1 MGKATGFMEYERI
14 PSPTRKPRER
24 VRDWLEYSLPMPEAD
39 LTVQAARCMDC
50 GVPFCSVGMEIKNGV
65 SGCPLHN
72 LIPEW
77 NDAVYRGDWYEALQ
91 ALLKTNNFPEFT
103 GRVCPAPCEGGCT
116 VAISE
121 PAVGI
126 KSIEKAIIDKGFE
139 MGWIKPEIPK
149 HRTGKRIAVIGSGPA
164 GLACADQ
171 LNKAGHLVTVFE
183 KSDRIGGLLMYGIP
197 TMKLE
202 KEQVTRRV
210 QLMEAEG
217 VQFQTSVNVGETISY
232 DELKATYDSI
242 VLATG
247 ASKPRDISLPG
258 RDADGIHMAVP
269 YLTQSIRDNLENDG
283 KQTLSAE
290 GKRVIVIGGGDT
302 GADCV
307 ATALR
312 QGAKSI
318 HQFGLAGRLPEDRT
332 GKNPWPQYPKVFKMD
347 YAHEEAA
354 NVYGKDPRE
363 YLVSTTSFVK
373 DDNGTLIGLY
383 TVDVTMNEEGSNRRY
398 TPVEGTERFWEADMV
413 LIAIGFAGATD
424 DIFSNFGV
432 DKTKRHTIDAR
443 KGFYRTS
450 EEGVFACG
458 DARYGQSLV
467 VTAIAEGRE
476 AAREVDFYLMEE
488 TFLP

>member
-1 MGKATGFMEYERI
+1 MGKATGFMEYDRI
-14 PSPTRKPRER
+14 PSPGRDPKSRT
-24 VRDWLEYSLPMPEAD
+24 RDWNEYSLPMPVAD
-39 LTVQAARCMDC
+39 LTIQAARCMDC

-91 ALLKTNNFPEFT
+91 LLLKTNNFPEFT
-103 GRVCPAPCEGGCT
+103 GRICPAPCEGGCT

-126 KSIEKAIIDKGFE
+126 KSIEKAIIDRGFE
-139 MGWIKPEIPK
+139 EGWIKPAPPK
-149 HRTGKRIAVIGSGPA
+149 KRTGKRIAVIGSGPA

-171 LNKAGHLVTVFE
+171 LNKAGHSVTVIE

-210 QLMEAEG
+210 NLMAEEGIEFVTG
-217 VQFQTSVNVGETISY
+217 VAAGTDVTFA
-232 DELKATYDSI
+232 ELREEYDSI

-247 ASKPRDISLPG
+247 AGNARDIPLAG
-258 RDADGIHMAVP
+258 RDAAGIHFAVP
-269 YLTQSIRDNLENDG
+269 YLSQSTRDNLDNG
-283 KQTLSAE
+283 GIQTLSAK
-290 GKRVIVIGGGDT
+290 GKNVVIIGGGDT
-302 GADCV
+302 GAACV

-318 HQFGLAGRLPEDRT
+318 YQFGIQDKLPELRD
-332 GKNPWPQYPKVFKMD
+332 GENPWPQYPRVFKMD
-347 YAHEEAA
+347 YAHEEAEA
-354 NVYGKDPRE
+354 VYGRDPRE
-363 YLVSTTSFVK
+363 YLINTTSFEK
-373 DDNGTLIGLY
+373 DEAGNLIGLH
-383 TVDVTMNEEGSNRRY
+383 TVEVEENKAERKY
-398 TPVEGTERFWEADMV
+398 TPVEGSEKYFEVDMV
-413 LIAIGFAGATD
+413 LIAIGFAGTTE
-424 DIFSNFGV
+424 DIFTNFGV
-432 DKTKRHTIDAR
+432 GKTDRHTIDAA

-458 DARYGQSLV
+458 DARHGQSLV

-476 AAREVDFYLMEE
+476 AAREVDFYLMGE

>member
-1 MGKATGFMEYERI
+1 MGKTTGFMEYERI
-14 PSPTRKPRER
+14 PTPTRKPRER
-24 VRDWLEYSLPMPEAD
+24 VRDWFEYSLPMPEPE
-39 LTVQAARCMDC
+39 LTIQAARCMDC

-77 NDAVYRGDWYEALQ
+77 NDAVYRGDWQEALQ

-103 GRVCPAPCEGGCT
+103 GRVCPAPCEGSCT

-139 MGWIKPEIPK
+139 MGWIRPEPPK

-210 QLMEAEG
+210 NLMAAEG
-217 VQFQTSVNVGETISY
+217 IQFKTNVNVGETISY
-232 DELKATYDSI
+232 EAMKSEFDSI

-247 ASKPRDISLPG
+247 ASKPRDIDLPG
-258 RDADGIHMAVP
+258 RDAKGIHMAVP
-269 YLTQSIRDNLENDG
+269 YLTQSIRDNLDNNGE
-283 KQTLSAE
+283 QTLSAK

-318 HQFGLAGRLPEDRT
+318 YQFGLADKLPEDRT
-332 GKNPWPQYPKVFKMD
+332 GKNPWPEYPRVFKMD
-347 YAHEEAA
+347 YAHEEATS
-354 NVYGKDPRE
+354 VYGKDPRE
-363 YLVSTTSFVK
+363 YLVNTTSFVK
-373 DDNGTLIGLY
+373 NEAGELIGLRS
-383 TVDVTMNEEGSNRRY
+383 VDVTMNTSKTGGRY
-398 TPVEGTERFWEADMV
+398 LPVEGTERFWEVDMV

-424 DIFSNFGV
+424 DIFTNFGV
-432 DKTKRHTIDAR
+432 TETARHTIDAR

-450 EEGVFACG
+450 EKGVFACG
-458 DARYGQSLV
+458 DARHGQSLV

-476 AAREVDFYLMEE
+476 TAREVDYYLMEE